1 MGHFLPFLFI
11 AMYRLLQKRNSKTPI
26 NGHLYPEKLAVFSYK
41 EMRAPR
47 VCIQGINTP
56 KHGQRFIRLPFR
68 EMEFGT
74 WPKKEVWS
82 QAGRGLCQWKHLWRH
97 ASHCAHLLYQQ
108 STSCISS
115 AFVNVSEITNR
126 ITSSDRALSGIN
138 LASLNNMEGR
148 QGGVGQN
155 RRKLHFSML
164 HFIWLVLYSTEL
176 KGWIG
181 TLSALSAH
189 TI

>member
-1 MGHFLPFLFI
+1 MGSVLFQRDEGSLSLCPRNQH
-11 AMYRLLQKRNSKTPI
+11 AQAWTALHQASLQ
-26 NGHLYPEKLAVFSYK
+26 
-41 EMRAPR
+41 
-47 VCIQGINTP
+47 
-56 KHGQRFIRLPFR
+56 R
-68 EMEFGT
+68 EMVFGT
-74 WPKKEVWS
+74 RPKKGVWS
-82 QAGRGLCQWKHLWRH
+82 QAERGQWKHLWRH
-97 ASHCAHLLYQQ
+97 ASHCAHLLHGQ

-115 AFVNVSEITNR
+115 AFVSVSEITNK
-126 ITSSDRALSGIN
+126 ITSSDKAHSGIN

-155 RRKLHFSML
+155 RGKLHFSML

-189 TI
+189 II

>member
-1 MGHFLPFLFI
+1 MGSV
-11 AMYRLLQKRNSKTPI
+11 LLQRDEGSSSLRPRNQHAQAWTALHQAS
-26 NGHLYPEKLAVFSYK
+26 L
-41 EMRAPR
+41 
-47 VCIQGINTP
+47 Q
-56 KHGQRFIRLPFR
+56 R

-82 QAGRGLCQWKHLWRH
+82 QAERGLCQWKHLWRH
-97 ASHCAHLLYQQ
+97 TSYCAHLLYQQ

-115 AFVNVSEITNR
+115 AFVSVSEITNR
-126 ITSSDRALSGIN
+126 ITSSDRAFSGIN

-189 TI
+189 TIKWNKMASE